1 MKTRDR
7 SSRIFPNSLGWC
19 VHAFESPANFGFAVL
34 ADLVDPPDPVRWDSD
49 ETRDTRII
57 KDFSMKKAVASGTWT
72 FLSRSCQT
80 WSSSLSW
87 TIRRHCKK
95 CMENAHWNT
104 LNINISNTS
113 WHLDRLVRQLP
124 RPGHGHNV
132 SKPWG
137 TFRRLG
143 WINETHHLKQQK
155 GEGEKFLAS
164 SFQWISR
171 DFWIFDRTKRYFQGA
186 RWPSYK
192 RYLQSK
198 LSRDATC
205 AAPEISSWNHPSV
218 GLRSCAAA
226 I

>member
-49 ETRDTRII
+49 ETRDTRI
-57 KDFSMKKAVASGTWT
+57 SQWKKLSPRAPGHSYPEVAKHP
-72 FLSRSCQT
+72 LLCPEPI
-80 WSSSLSW
+80 
-87 TIRRHCKK
+87 IRRHCRK

-104 LNINISNTS
+104 LKSLNLQHILTS
-113 WHLDRLVRQLP
+113 WQTRQLP

-143 WINETHHLKQQK
+143 WINETHHLQQK

-164 SFQWISR
+164 SFQGISR